1 MAVLEALHLNKDYAG
16 VPALS
21 DACLSAEAGEVHALV
36 GANGAGKSTL
46 IKILSGALRPLSGS
60 IRLNGRP
67 VQFNSPADAQRVGI
81 IAVYQELTLLPQLTV
96 AQNIVLGREPTRYGL
111 VDHSASIAYASGLL
125 ERTGFAL
132 DPRARTGALSVAEQ
146 QQVEIARALSL
157 NSRVL
162 ILDEPTA
169 VLSLPEQEKLFT
181 IVRRLKAEGV
191 AILFISHRMEEIY
204 YLCDRATVFRDGRI
218 IRTDAVS
225 ELEESDLIEAMVGHK
240 LVSAVAGRRQESGSE
255 AGSEPKS
262 GKAKF
267 EPLLEVLFSHAER
280 SHQLTLERG
289 EILGIAGFVGSGR
302 TSLARAII
310 GCDHAMPVDVR
321 LDGKAITIGSPAV
334 AACHGLVYITED
346 RKREGLFG
354 CLSVLANVSAGSLN
368 KVSYGGVIN
377 ARAERRTGGEIL
389 SQLRLKARSL
399 DTGVASLSG
408 GNQQKVVFARALLQ
422 QPRVLICDE
431 PTRGV
436 DVGAKEEIYQLLFTL
451 AARGIG
457 IMVIS
462 SEFSELLRLSDR
474 IMVMRDGG
482 FTGRFDRADAE
493 ERGLLAA
500 ASGSRS

>member
-1 MAVLEALHLNKDYAG
+1 MAVLEALHLNKDFAG

-21 DACLSAEAGEVHALV
+21 DACLSAQAGEVHALV
-36 GANGAGKSTL
+36 GANGAGKSTF
-46 IKILSGALRPLSGS
+46 IKILSGAIRPSSGS
-60 IRLNGRP
+60 IRLGGRP
-67 VQFNSPADAQRVGI
+67 VQFTSPADAQRVGI
-81 IAVYQELTLLPQLTV
+81 VAVYQELTLLPQLTV

-111 VDHSASIAYASGLL
+111 VNRSASVACASGLL
-125 ERTGFAL
+125 ERIGFAL
-132 DPRARTGALSVAEQ
+132 DPQAQTGALSVAEQ

-169 VLSLPEQEKLFT
+169 VLSLPEQKKLFT
-181 IVRRLKAEGV
+181 LIRRLKAEGV
-191 AILFISHRMEEIY
+191 AILFISHRIEEIY
-204 YLCDRATVFRDGRI
+204 HLCDRATVFRDGRI

-225 ELEESDLIEAMVGHK
+225 ELKQADLIEAMVGHR
-240 LVSAVAGRRQESGSE
+240 LMSAVAGQRQGSE
-255 AGSEPKS
+255 SRSES
-262 GKAKF
+262 GKAKS
-267 EPLLEVLFSHAER
+267 EPLLDVHFSHAER
-280 SHQLTLERG
+280 SHRLTLERG

-310 GCDHAMPVDVR
+310 GCDRAMPVEVK
-321 LDGKAITIGSPAV
+321 LDGKAVIIGSPAE
-334 AACHGLVYITED
+334 AASHGLAYITED

-368 KVSYGGVIN
+368 KVSSGGVIN
-377 ARAERRTGGEIL
+377 SRAERRTGREIL

-399 DTGVASLSG
+399 DAGVASLSG
-408 GNQQKVVFARALLQ
+408 GNQQKVVFARGLLQ

-457 IMVIS
+457 IVVIS

-482 FTGRFDRADAE
+482 FTGGFDRADADE
-493 ERGLLAA
+493 HGLLAA

>member
-1 MAVLEALHLNKDYAG
+1 MAVLEAFHLNKDFAG

-21 DACLSAEAGEVHALV
+21 DACLSAEVGEVHALV
-36 GANGAGKSTL
+36 GTNGAGKSTFV
-46 IKILSGALRPLSGS
+46 KILSGAIRASSGS
-60 IRLNGRP
+60 IRLGGRP
-67 VQFNSPADAQRVGI
+67 VQFTSPADAQRVGI
-81 IAVYQELTLLPQLTV
+81 VAVYQELTLLPQLTV
-96 AQNIVLGREPTRYGL
+96 AQNIVLGREPTCYGL
-111 VDHSASIAYASGLL
+111 VDRSASVAYATRLL
-125 ERTGFAL
+125 ERIGFAL
-132 DPRARTGALSVAEQ
+132 DPQAPTGALSVAEQ

-169 VLSLPEQEKLFT
+169 VLSLPEQEKLFA
-181 IVRRLKAEGV
+181 IIRRLKAEGV

-204 YLCDRATVFRDGRI
+204 HLCDRATVFRDGRI

-225 ELEESDLIEAMVGHK
+225 ELEQADLIEAMIGRK
-240 LVSAVAGRRQESGSE
+240 LVSAVAGRRHETGSE
-255 AGSEPKS
+255 SNLE
-262 GKAKF
+262 KAKF
-267 EPLLEVLFSHAER
+267 DLLLDVNFSHAER
-280 SHQLTLERG
+280 SHRLTLERG
-289 EILGIAGFVGSGR
+289 EILGIAGFIGSGR

-310 GCDHAMPVDVR
+310 GCDHAMPVEVR
-321 LDGKAITIGSPAV
+321 LDGKSVTIRSPAE
-334 AACHGLVYITED
+334 AASRGLVYITED

-377 ARAERRTGGEIL
+377 ARAERRTGREIL

-399 DTGVASLSG
+399 DAEVASLSG

-436 DVGAKEEIYQLLFTL
+436 DVGAKEEIYQLLFAL

-482 FTGRFDRADAE
+482 FTGLFNRADADE
-493 ERGLLAA
+493 HGLLAV